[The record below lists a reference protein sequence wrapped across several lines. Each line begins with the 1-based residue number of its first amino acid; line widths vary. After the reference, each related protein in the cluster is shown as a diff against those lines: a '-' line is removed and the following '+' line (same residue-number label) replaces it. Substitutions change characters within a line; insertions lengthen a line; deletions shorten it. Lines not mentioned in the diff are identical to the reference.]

1 MSYSSSTRFLGFA
14 NVTMAGTLLVAV
26 LVSIGGLVA

>member
-1 MSYSSSTRFLGFA
+1 MFYSHSTRFLGFA
-14 NVTMAGTLLVAV
+14 NVTMASTLLVAV